1 MSIRQPSA
9 FPRARGFTL
18 IEVLTA
24 IVVLSVGLLGLG
36 LLLGTSVRSNH
47 NGMLHTQATFAAETI
62 LDRMRANIPGV
73 WGNAYNGTWDA
84 ATAAPGVACLAA
96 SPCNPAQVA
105 ARDVFAWG
113 QLVSQLLPAGS
124 GTVLC
129 TRNPA
134 IPAPSAA
141 TLQTVPVYNGTCTIT
156 VNWNET
162 TEGTEGVVAQNYV
175 WRVQP

>member
-1 MSIRQPSA
+1 MSIGLHSA
-9 FPRARGFTL
+9 RPRARGFTL

-96 SPCNPAQVA
+96 SPCNPA
-105 ARDVFAWG
+105 
-113 QLVSQLLPAGS
+113 
-124 GTVLC
+124 
-129 TRNPA
+129 
-134 IPAPSAA
+134 IPAPTAA

-162 TEGTEGVVAQNYV
+162 TEGAEGVVAQNYV
-175 WRVQP
+175 WQVQP

>member
-1 MSIRQPSA
+1 MSSRNHSMPG
-9 FPRARGFTL
+9 RARGFTL

-62 LDRMRANIPGV
+62 LDRMRANIPAV

-84 ATAAPGVACLAA
+84 ATAPPGVACTAA
-96 SPCNPAQVA
+96 APCNPAQVA

-124 GTVLC
+124 GTVAC
-129 TRNPA
+129 VRNAA
-134 IPAPSAA
+134 IPAPTAA
-141 TLQTVPVYNGTCTIT
+141 MLQTVPVYNGTCTIT

-162 TEGTEGVVAQNYV
+162 TEGAEGVIAQNYV